1 MDLNGK
7 KIAILATNGF
17 EQSEL
22 ETPRDRLKRAGA
34 TVDVVSLAGGEID
47 QSSSPI
53 KSSVDRCAAAAKSAS
68 DSALPANHL
77 RVSASQLM

>member
-22 ETPRDRLKRAGA
+22 ETPRGRLKRAGCRFPLRF
-34 TVDVVSLAGGEID
+34 DPGFPL
-47 QSSSPI
+47 
-53 KSSVDRCAAAAKSAS
+53 RS
-68 DSALPANHL
+68 DPA
-77 RVSASQLM
+77 